1 MHRAPPQINSWA
13 KAMSDCWRRNV
24 VASGGVA
31 VPQRELLFGE
41 ARYYYASIVVAKARL
56 RTRKNMAR
64 TRKFPKLGK
73 G

>member
-41 ARYYYASIVVAKARL
+41 ARYYYASIVVAK
-56 RTRKNMAR
+56 TSCGQGKIWHEQES
-64 TRKFPKLGK
+64 FPS
-73 G
+73 